1 MRYRNHIILDFE
13 MNPTDKRLT
22 RQDRG
27 YLWQEIIEIGAVKLN
42 ADYEEV
48 DHFSCYVR
56 PQYNDH
62 ITREISN
69 LTHIYSSNAFSAEPL
84 ETGLKQFAEWIG
96 TGRTRVY
103 SWSFSDLFQLE
114 DECEA
119 KQIPFPTCLGRWMN
133 FQALYPRMLG
143 YPQSNQLSLR
153 DACQMG
159 RVALDLEQCHGAL
172 YDAEVTTQL
181 LIPIL
186 DGSYKETAK
195 DARRFLVEGAPT
207 GNCSLDAASG
217 GKLAALLAAMTG
229 EKDPVGVE

>member
-1 MRYRNHIILDFE
+1 MQYRNHIILDFE
-13 MNPTDKRLT
+13 MNPTD
-22 RQDRG
+22 RQWRKTTK
-27 YLWQEIIEIGAVKLN
+27 YNLRQEIIEIGAVKLN
-42 ADYEEV
+42 AAYQVV
-48 DHFSCYVR
+48 DRFSSYVH

-62 ITREISN
+62 ITRSIHD
-69 LTHIYSSNAFSAEPL
+69 LTHIYNNDAFSAEPL
-84 ETGLKQFAEWIG
+84 EVALDQFVEWIG

-114 DECEA
+114 DECQE
-119 KQIPFPTCLGRWMN
+119 KEIPFPTCLNRWMD

-143 YPQSNQLSLR
+143 YPQRDQLSLR

-159 RVALDLEQCHGAL
+159 RVKVDPAQCHGAL

-186 DGSYKETAK
+186 DGSYQQTAK
-195 DARRFLVEGAPT
+195 DARRFLVDGPAT
-207 GNCSLDAASG
+207 GNCSLDVASG

-229 EKDPVGVE
+229 GS